1 MAEINAANNSS
12 SVQSQSMEV
21 YTLPPQAAGESPK
34 GKGQDRQALGYIM
47 KPGSSI
53 TVTNN
58 SDIALT
64 IQLLNNNSSAQISQK
79 IAPHSTATINAPNQR
94 WRL

>member
-1 MAEINAANNSS
+1 MKRKSIFIGIITAVWVLFASMAEINAANNSS

-64 IQLLNNNSSAQISQK
+64 IQLLNNNSSA
-79 IAPHSTATINAPNQR
+79 
-94 WRL
+94 